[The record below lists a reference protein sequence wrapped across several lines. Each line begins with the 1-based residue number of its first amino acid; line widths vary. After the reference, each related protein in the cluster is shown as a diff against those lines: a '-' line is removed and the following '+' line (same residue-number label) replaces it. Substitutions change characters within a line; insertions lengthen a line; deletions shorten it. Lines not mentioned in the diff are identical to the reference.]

1 MRSMTLRK
9 AKQKGFT
16 LLELLVV
23 VTLLAILAT
32 GALLAYEGLTDTAQ
46 GAAASNNTATADQS
60 IRNFKAVT
68 GNYPNQ
74 WDHLVAQDATGTDLA
89 FVADQT
95 YNFLAKVDASPLSA
109 VINAAFLRVGVDEFQ
124 IRTASGIALT
134 PGVEPNLQHNEGAVQ
149 VAGAP
154 GSTIELDIGDGEF
167 FNRLVIIPSVAEVAN
182 VPTTCTVG
190 GNPIAATRTNPDVG
204 TSITTLTPAEQAAF
218 LNKINDAF
226 EADECNLVA
235 AFGFGNDAAKS
246 TTGSAVAISSAPTY
260 VSNVINPARNYAR
273 YIALFHLGRGQE
285 GIADITANDIF
296 RKPILV
302 GVVDPE
308 GKLIDQNIAVSNTT
322 TQQ

>member
-1 MRSMTLRK
+1 MRNMTLRQ

-23 VTLLAILAT
+23 ITLLAILAT

-46 GAAASNNTATADQS
+46 GAAASNNIATADQS
-60 IRNFKAVT
+60 IRNYKAVT

-74 WDHLVAQDATGTDLA
+74 LDHLVAQDTTGSALE

-95 YNFLAKVDASPLSA
+95 YNFLAKVDAAALST

-149 VAGAP
+149 AVGAL
-154 GSTIELDIGDGEF
+154 GSTIELDTGDGEF
-167 FNRLVIIPSVAEVAN
+167 FNRLVIIPSATDAN
-182 VPTTCTVG
+182 DDGTVEATCTVG
-190 GNPIAATRTNPDVG
+190 GQAPAPIRNAALAG
-204 TSITTLTPAEQAAF
+204 APALSDF

-226 EADECNLVA
+226 EPGECNLIA

-246 TTGSAVAISSAPTY
+246 TTGSAVAIAAAPTY
-260 VSNVINPARNYAR
+260 VSNVINPATRYAR
-273 YIALFHLGRGQE
+273 YIALFHLGRGIE
-285 GIADITANDIF
+285 GQTDITAANIF
-296 RKPILV
+296 RKPVLV
-302 GVVDPE
+302 GVIDPE
-308 GKLIDQNIAVSNTT
+308 GKVIDQNIAVANTT